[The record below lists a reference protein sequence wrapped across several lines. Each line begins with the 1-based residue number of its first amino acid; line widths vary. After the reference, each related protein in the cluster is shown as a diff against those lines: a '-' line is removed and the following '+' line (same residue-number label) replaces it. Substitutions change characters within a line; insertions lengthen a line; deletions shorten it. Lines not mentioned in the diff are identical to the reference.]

1 MRIDNLK
8 INAYGN
14 IKNKDISLNKG
25 INIIHG
31 ANESGKSTLLSY
43 IVNSFYGISKTKDGR
58 EMSDYEKY
66 KPWEGSEFSGRIKY
80 TLNDNSQYE
89 IFRDF
94 TKKNPKI
101 YNERLEDITD
111 NFEIDKKDGSKFFV
125 EQTGVDKQ
133 TYLSTVVSMQ
143 QEVRLEEKEQNL
155 LIQKIANLAGTGE
168 DNVSY
173 KKALGKL
180 QDKIRDEIG
189 TNKTTQKPINIIEKE
204 IEEINRKIEEIR
216 PYKDK
221 KYGINAEK
229 EELKDQI
236 KELEIE
242 RKILQELREN
252 ELIENE
258 NKKEIQIK
266 ENNIKE
272 NASKVLTL
280 KNKMKELEDIEKSI
294 GENVS
299 KLQSEIE
306 SKKQN
311 QEENK
316 EVKSTSKKS
325 IYLVIAVALIIVAVV
340 FAVIVKNYVLAG
352 IPLVLSIVDVIIL
365 AITQNKKKKE
375 IQEQK
380 NKQEENRI
388 KIAQEIENLTKELQD
403 KEEEKRDLDS
413 QISMIKGQL
422 LLLENNNEQISAQVN
437 KIKTDLLNT
446 QNQDKNQIIT
456 KYKTE
461 MPIEK
466 INSIIESNNLHSLEE
481 QLNTNKIKLTGLEIE
496 ENTILPQLD
505 NLVNLEERLEADRQK
520 KTELLQREE
529 VINLAIEN
537 LNKAY
542 EEMKTTITPKFTN
555 NLSEG
560 IKEIT
565 NNKYEKVAINDE
577 NGMIIENARGEYIE
591 ANKLSTGTIDQLY
604 LALRLSMI
612 KDLSKE
618 TLPIILDETFAYF
631 DNARLE
637 KIIQYLNEK
646 AKEHQTIIFT
656 CTNREKEILDNL
668 KIEYNYI
675 EL

>member
-1 MRIDNLK
+1 MKIDNLK

-14 IKNKDISLNKG
+14 IKNKEISLNKG

-43 IVNSFYGISKTKDGR
+43 IVNSFYGISKTKNGR
-58 EMSDYEKY
+58 EISDYEKY

-111 NFEIDKKDGSKFFV
+111 NFEIDKKDGSKFFI

-221 KYGINAEK
+221 KYEIDSEK
-229 EELKDQI
+229 EELKEQI

-242 RKILQELREN
+242 RKILQELRES
-252 ELIENE
+252 ELAENE

-272 NASKVLTL
+272 NESKVLTL
-280 KNKMKELEDIEKSI
+280 KNKMKELKDIEKSI
-294 GENVS
+294 DENVN
-299 KLQSEIE
+299 KLQEKIE
-306 SKKQN
+306 SKKQK
-311 QEENK
+311 QEESK
-316 EVKSTSKKS
+316 ETKSTSKKTV
-325 IYLVIAVALIIVAVV
+325 YLVIAVALIIVAVV
-340 FAVIVKNYVLAG
+340 FATILKNYVLAG
-352 IPLVLSIVDVIIL
+352 IPLVFSIIDVIIL

-388 KIAQEIENLTKELQD
+388 KIAQEIENLTKELQNS
-403 KEEEKRDLDS
+403 EEEKRDSNS
-413 QISMIKGQL
+413 QISMIKGQI
-422 LLLENNNEQISAQVN
+422 LLLENNNEQISSQVN
-437 KIKTDLLNT
+437 KIKTDLLNA
-446 QNQDKNQIIT
+446 QNQGKNQIIT
-456 KYKTE
+456 KYQTE
-461 MPIEK
+461 IPIEK
-466 INSIIESNNLHSLEE
+466 INSIIENNDLHSLEE

-496 ENTILPQLD
+496 EKTILPQLD
-505 NLVNLEERLEADRQK
+505 NLVNLEEKLEANMQNK
-520 KTELLQREE
+520 AELLQKEE
-529 VINLAIEN
+529 IINLAIEN

-565 NNKYEKVAINDE
+565 NNKYEKVAINDD

-646 AKEHQTIIFT
+646 AEEHQTIIFT

>member
-221 KYGINAEK
+221 KYGIDAEK
-229 EELKDQI
+229 EELKEQI

-294 GENVS
+294 GGNVS

-352 IPLVLSIVDVIIL
+352 IPLVLSIIDVIIL

-388 KIAQEIENLTKELQD
+388 KITQEIENLTKELQD

-461 MPIEK
+461 IPIEK
-466 INSIIESNNLHSLEE
+466 INSIIDSNNLHSLEE

>member
-80 TLNDNSQYE
+80 TLNDTSQYE

-221 KYGINAEK
+221 KYGIDAEK

-352 IPLVLSIVDVIIL
+352 IPLVLSIIDVIIL

-388 KIAQEIENLTKELQD
+388 KITQEIENLTKELQD

-461 MPIEK
+461 IPIEK

-520 KTELLQREE
+520 KTELLQKEE

>member
-58 EMSDYEKY
+58 EISDYEKY

-221 KYGINAEK
+221 KYGIDSER
-229 EELKDQI
+229 EELKEQI

-242 RKILQELREN
+242 RKILQELRES
-252 ELIENE
+252 ELAENE

-272 NASKVLTL
+272 NESKVLTL
-280 KNKMKELEDIEKSI
+280 KNKMKELGDIEKSV
-294 GENVS
+294 GENS
-299 KLQSEIE
+299 RKLQSEIE

-311 QEENK
+311 QEENIEIK
-316 EVKSTSKKS
+316 NTSKKS

-340 FAVIVKNYVLAG
+340 LAVIVKNYVLAG
-352 IPLVLSIVDVIIL
+352 IPLVLSIIDVIIL

-388 KIAQEIENLTKELQD
+388 RTAQEIENLTKELQGN
-403 KEEEKRDLDS
+403 EEEKRDLDS

-446 QNQDKNQIIT
+446 QNQDRNQIIT
-456 KYKTE
+456 KYQTE
-461 MPIEK
+461 LPIEK
-466 INSIIESNNLHSLEE
+466 INSIIESNNLSSLEE

-505 NLVNLEERLEADRQK
+505 NLVNLEEKLEADMQN
-520 KTELLQREE
+520 KTELLQKEE
-529 VINLAIEN
+529 IINLAIEN

>member
-221 KYGINAEK
+221 KYGIDSER
-229 EELKDQI
+229 EELKEQI

-242 RKILQELREN
+242 RKILQELRES
-252 ELIENE
+252 ELAENE

-272 NASKVLTL
+272 NESKVLTL
-280 KNKMKELEDIEKSI
+280 KNKMKELGDIEKSV
-294 GENVS
+294 GENS
-299 KLQSEIE
+299 RKLQSEIE

-311 QEENK
+311 QEENIEIK
-316 EVKSTSKKS
+316 NTSKKS

-340 FAVIVKNYVLAG
+340 LAVIVKNYVLAG
-352 IPLVLSIVDVIIL
+352 IPLVLSIIDVIIL

-388 KIAQEIENLTKELQD
+388 RTAQEIENLTKELQGN
-403 KEEEKRDLDS
+403 EEEKRDLDS

-446 QNQDKNQIIT
+446 QNQDRNQIIT
-456 KYKTE
+456 KYQTE
-461 MPIEK
+461 LPIEK
-466 INSIIESNNLHSLEE
+466 INSIIESNNLSSLEE

-505 NLVNLEERLEADRQK
+505 NLVNLEEKLEADMQN
-520 KTELLQREE
+520 KTELLQKEE
-529 VINLAIEN
+529 IINLAIEN

-646 AKEHQTIIFT
+646 AEEHQTIIFT

>member
-221 KYGINAEK
+221 KYGIDAEK

-299 KLQSEIE
+299 KLQKEIE

-365 AITQNKKKKE
+365 AITQNKKKRE

-456 KYKTE
+456 KYQTKI
-461 MPIEK
+461 PIEK
-466 INSIIESNNLHSLEE
+466 INSIIDSNNLHSLEE

-646 AKEHQTIIFT
+646 AEEHQTIIFT

>member
-221 KYGINAEK
+221 KYGIDAEE

-272 NASKVLTL
+272 NASKGLTL

-365 AITQNKKKKE
+365 AITQNKKKRE

-461 MPIEK
+461 IPIEK

-520 KTELLQREE
+520 KTELLQKEE

-646 AKEHQTIIFT
+646 AEEHQTIIFT

>member
-58 EMSDYEKY
+58 EISDYEKY

-155 LIQKIANLAGTGE
+155 LIQKIANLVGTGE

-221 KYGINAEK
+221 KYGIDAEK

-352 IPLVLSIVDVIIL
+352 IPLVLSIIDVIIL
-365 AITQNKKKKE
+365 AITQNKKKRE

-461 MPIEK
+461 IPIEK
-466 INSIIESNNLHSLEE
+466 INSIIDSNNLHSLEE

-520 KTELLQREE
+520 KTELLQKEE

-646 AKEHQTIIFT
+646 TEEHQTIIFT

>member
-58 EMSDYEKY
+58 EISDYEKY

-111 NFEIDKKDGSKFFV
+111 NFEIDKKDGSKFFI

-221 KYGINAEK
+221 KYGIDAEK

-272 NASKVLTL
+272 NESKVLTL
-280 KNKMKELEDIEKSI
+280 KNKMKELGDIEKSV
-294 GENVS
+294 GENAR

-311 QEENK
+311 QEENIEIK
-316 EVKSTSKKS
+316 NTSKKS
-325 IYLVIAVALIIVAVV
+325 IYLVIAVALVIVAVV
-340 FAVIVKNYVLAG
+340 LAVIVKNYVLAG
-352 IPLVLSIVDVIIL
+352 IPLVLSIIDVIIL

-388 KIAQEIENLTKELQD
+388 ITAQEIENLTKELQD

-456 KYKTE
+456 KYQTE
-461 MPIEK
+461 LPIEK
-466 INSIIESNNLHSLEE
+466 INSIIESNNLSSLEE

-505 NLVNLEERLEADRQK
+505 NLVNLEEKLESDMQN
-520 KTELLQREE
+520 KTELLQKEE
-529 VINLAIEN
+529 IINLAIEN
-537 LNKAY
+537 LTKAY

-646 AKEHQTIIFT
+646 AEEHQTIIFT

>member
-1 MRIDNLK
+1 LRIDNLK

-221 KYGINAEK
+221 KYGIDAEK
-229 EELKDQI
+229 EELKEQI

-294 GENVS
+294 GGNVS

-352 IPLVLSIVDVIIL
+352 IPLVLSIIDVIIL

-388 KIAQEIENLTKELQD
+388 KITQEIENLTKELQD

-461 MPIEK
+461 IPIEK
-466 INSIIESNNLHSLEE
+466 INSIIDSNNLHSLEE

>member
-80 TLNDNSQYE
+80 TLNDTSQYE

-111 NFEIDKKDGSKFFV
+111 NFEIDKKDGSKFFI

-221 KYGINAEK
+221 KYGIDAEK

-365 AITQNKKKKE
+365 AIAQNKKKRE

-388 KIAQEIENLTKELQD
+388 KITQEIENLTKELQD

>member
-58 EMSDYEKY
+58 EISDYEKY

-204 IEEINRKIEEIR
+204 IGEINRKIEEIR

-221 KYGINAEK
+221 KYEIDSEK
-229 EELKDQI
+229 EELKEQI

-242 RKILQELREN
+242 RKILQELRES
-252 ELIENE
+252 ELAENE
-258 NKKEIQIK
+258 SKKEIQIK
-266 ENNIKE
+266 ENNINRNIIVATSY
-272 NASKVLTL
+272 NAPDTIRKVSEYGVTYYIL
-280 KNKMKELEDIEKSI
+280 KPFDLPDLEDKILDTFTTS
-294 GENVS
+294 
-299 KLQSEIE
+299 
-306 SKKQN
+306 
-311 QEENK
+311 
-316 EVKSTSKKS
+316 SKKS
-325 IYLVIAVALIIVAVV
+325 INILSNNLQISISKMLHELGMPSHIKGYQYIREGISLIYNNPSI
-340 FAVIVKNYVLAG
+340 IGG
-352 IPLVLSIVDVIIL
+352 I
-365 AITQNKKKKE
+365 
-375 IQEQK
+375 
-380 NKQEENRI
+380 
-388 KIAQEIENLTKELQD
+388 TKELYP
-403 KEEEKRDLDS
+403 E
-413 QISMIKGQL
+413 IAM
-422 LLLENNNEQISAQVN
+422 
-437 KIKTDLLNT
+437 
-446 QNQDKNQIIT
+446 
-456 KYKTE
+456 KYDTTV
-461 MPIEK
+461 
-466 INSIIESNNLHSLEE
+466 SR
-481 QLNTNKIKLTGLEIE
+481 
-496 ENTILPQLD
+496 
-505 NLVNLEERLEADRQK
+505 VERAIRH
-520 KTELLQREE
+520 
-529 VINLAIEN
+529 AIEVAWDRGDVDV
-537 LNKAY
+537 LNSY
-542 EEMKTTITPKFTN
+542 FGYTIHNGRGKPTN
-555 NLSEG
+555 SEF
-560 IKEIT
+560 
-565 NNKYEKVAINDE
+565 VA
-577 NGMIIENARGEYIE
+577 MISDR
-591 ANKLSTGTIDQLY
+591 
-604 LALRLSMI
+604 LRLHM
-612 KDLSKE
+612 KQV
-618 TLPIILDETFAYF
+618 P
-631 DNARLE
+631 
-637 KIIQYLNEK
+637 
-646 AKEHQTIIFT
+646 
-656 CTNREKEILDNL
+656 NRGDVA
-668 KIEYNYI
+668 
-675 EL
+675 

>member
-14 IKNKDISLNKG
+14 IKNKDSSLNKG

-221 KYGINAEK
+221 KYGIDAEK
-229 EELKDQI
+229 EELKEQI

-294 GENVS
+294 GKNVS

-352 IPLVLSIVDVIIL
+352 IPLVLSIIDVIIL
-365 AITQNKKKKE
+365 AITQNKKKRE

-461 MPIEK
+461 IPIEK
-466 INSIIESNNLHSLEE
+466 INSIIESNNLPLLEE

-520 KTELLQREE
+520 KTELLQKEE

-637 KIIQYLNEK
+637 KIIRYLNEK

>member
-58 EMSDYEKY
+58 EISDYEKY

-204 IEEINRKIEEIR
+204 IGEINRKIEEIR

-221 KYGINAEK
+221 KYEIDSEK
-229 EELKDQI
+229 EELKEQI

-242 RKILQELREN
+242 RKILQELRES
-252 ELIENE
+252 ELAENE

-272 NASKVLTL
+272 NESKVLTL
-280 KNKMKELEDIEKSI
+280 KNKMKELGDIEKSI
-294 GENVS
+294 GENVG
-299 KLQSEIE
+299 KLQKEIE

-311 QEENK
+311 QEENIEIK
-316 EVKSTSKKS
+316 NTSKKS

-340 FAVIVKNYVLAG
+340 LAVIVKNYVLAG
-352 IPLVLSIVDVIIL
+352 IPLVLSIIDVIIL

-388 KIAQEIENLTKELQD
+388 RTAQEIENLTKELQGN
-403 KEEEKRDLDS
+403 EEEKRDLDS

-446 QNQDKNQIIT
+446 QNQDRNQIIT
-456 KYKTE
+456 KYQTE
-461 MPIEK
+461 LPIEK
-466 INSIIESNNLHSLEE
+466 INSIIESNNLSSLEE

-505 NLVNLEERLEADRQK
+505 NLVNLEEKLEADMQN
-520 KTELLQREE
+520 KTELLQKEE
-529 VINLAIEN
+529 IINLAIEN

-646 AKEHQTIIFT
+646 AEEHQTIIFT

>member
-58 EMSDYEKY
+58 EISDYEKY

-204 IEEINRKIEEIR
+204 IGEINRKIEEIR
-216 PYKDK
+216 
-221 KYGINAEK
+221 
-229 EELKDQI
+229 
-236 KELEIE
+236 
-242 RKILQELREN
+242 KILQELRES
-252 ELIENE
+252 ELAENE

-272 NASKVLTL
+272 NEAKVLTL
-280 KNKMKELEDIEKSI
+280 KNKMKELGDIEKSI
-294 GENVS
+294 GENVG
-299 KLQSEIE
+299 KLQKEIE

-311 QEENK
+311 QEENIEIK
-316 EVKSTSKKS
+316 NTSKKS
-325 IYLVIAVALIIVAVV
+325 IYLVIAVALVIVAVV
-340 FAVIVKNYVLAG
+340 LAVIVKNYVLAG
-352 IPLVLSIVDVIIL
+352 IPLVLSIIDVIIL

-437 KIKTDLLNT
+437 KIKIDLLNT
-446 QNQDKNQIIT
+446 QNQDRKQIIT
-456 KYKTE
+456 KYQTE
-461 MPIEK
+461 LPIEK
-466 INSIIESNNLHSLEE
+466 INSIIESNNLSSLEE

-505 NLVNLEERLEADRQK
+505 NLVNLEEKLESDMQN
-520 KTELLQREE
+520 KTELLQKEE
-529 VINLAIEN
+529 IINLAIEN
-537 LNKAY
+537 LTKAY

-646 AKEHQTIIFT
+646 AEEHQTIIFT

>member
-58 EMSDYEKY
+58 EISDYEKY
-66 KPWEGSEFSGRIKY
+66 KPWECSEFSGRIKY

-204 IEEINRKIEEIR
+204 IGEINRKIEEIR

-221 KYGINAEK
+221 KYEIDSEK
-229 EELKDQI
+229 EELKEQI

-242 RKILQELREN
+242 RKILQELRES
-252 ELIENE
+252 ELAENE

-272 NASKVLTL
+272 NESKVLTL
-280 KNKMKELEDIEKSI
+280 KNKMKELGDIEKSI
-294 GENVS
+294 GENVG
-299 KLQSEIE
+299 KLQKEIE

-311 QEENK
+311 QEENIEIK
-316 EVKSTSKKS
+316 NTSKKS
-325 IYLVIAVALIIVAVV
+325 IYLVIAVALVIVAVAL
-340 FAVIVKNYVLAG
+340 AVIVKNYVLAG
-352 IPLVLSIVDVIIL
+352 IPLVLFIIDIIIL

-422 LLLENNNEQISAQVN
+422 LLLESNNEQISAQVN

-446 QNQDKNQIIT
+446 QNQDRNQIIT
-456 KYKTE
+456 KYQTE
-461 MPIEK
+461 LPIEK
-466 INSIIESNNLHSLEE
+466 INSIIESNNLSSLEE

-505 NLVNLEERLEADRQK
+505 NLVNLEEKLESDMQN
-520 KTELLQREE
+520 KTELLQKEE
-529 VINLAIEN
+529 IINLAIEN

-646 AKEHQTIIFT
+646 AEEHQTIIFT

>member
-221 KYGINAEK
+221 KYGIDAEK

-352 IPLVLSIVDVIIL
+352 IPLVLSIIDVIIL

-388 KIAQEIENLTKELQD
+388 KITQEIENLTKELQD

-461 MPIEK
+461 IPIEK

>member
-111 NFEIDKKDGSKFFV
+111 NFEIDKKDGSKFFI

-155 LIQKIANLAGTGE
+155 LIQKIANLVGTGE

-221 KYGINAEK
+221 KYGIDAEK

-352 IPLVLSIVDVIIL
+352 IPLVLSIIDVIIL
-365 AITQNKKKKE
+365 AITQNKKKRE

-461 MPIEK
+461 IPIEK
-466 INSIIESNNLHSLEE
+466 INSIIDSNNLHSLEE

-520 KTELLQREE
+520 KTELLQKEE

>member
-221 KYGINAEK
+221 KYGIDAEK

-272 NASKVLTL
+272 NASKGLTL

-365 AITQNKKKKE
+365 AITQNKKKRE

-461 MPIEK
+461 IPIEK
-466 INSIIESNNLHSLEE
+466 INSIIESNNLHSLAE

-520 KTELLQREE
+520 KTELLQKEE

-675 EL
+675 

>member
-58 EMSDYEKY
+58 KISDYEKY

-111 NFEIDKKDGSKFFV
+111 NFEIDKKDGSKFFI

-221 KYGINAEK
+221 KYGIDSER
-229 EELKDQI
+229 EELKEQI

-242 RKILQELREN
+242 RKILQELRES
-252 ELIENE
+252 ELAENE

-272 NASKVLTL
+272 NESKVLTL
-280 KNKMKELEDIEKSI
+280 KNKMKELGDIEKSV
-294 GENVS
+294 GENS
-299 KLQSEIE
+299 RKLQSEIE

-311 QEENK
+311 QEENIEIK
-316 EVKSTSKKS
+316 NTSKKS

-340 FAVIVKNYVLAG
+340 LAVIVKNYVLAG
-352 IPLVLSIVDVIIL
+352 IPLVLSIIDVIIL

-388 KIAQEIENLTKELQD
+388 RTAQEIENLTKELQGN
-403 KEEEKRDLDS
+403 EEEKRDLDS

-446 QNQDKNQIIT
+446 QNQDRNQIIT
-456 KYKTE
+456 KYQTE
-461 MPIEK
+461 LPIEK
-466 INSIIESNNLHSLEE
+466 INSIIESNNLSSLEE

-505 NLVNLEERLEADRQK
+505 NLVNLEEKLEADMQN
-520 KTELLQREE
+520 KTELLQKEE
-529 VINLAIEN
+529 IINLAIEN

-646 AKEHQTIIFT
+646 AEEHQTIIFT

>member
-221 KYGINAEK
+221 KYGIDAEK

-352 IPLVLSIVDVIIL
+352 IPLVLSIIDVIIL

-388 KIAQEIENLTKELQD
+388 KITQEIENLTKELQD

-461 MPIEK
+461 IPIEK
-466 INSIIESNNLHSLEE
+466 INSIIDSNNLHSLEE

>member
-58 EMSDYEKY
+58 EISDYEKY

-94 TKKNPKI
+94 NKKNPKI

-221 KYGINAEK
+221 KYGIDAEK
-229 EELKDQI
+229 EELKEQI

-311 QEENK
+311 QEENIEIK
-316 EVKSTSKKS
+316 NTSKKS
-325 IYLVIAVALIIVAVV
+325 TYLVIAVALVIVAVAL
-340 FAVIVKNYVLAG
+340 AVIVKNYVLAG
-352 IPLVLSIVDVIIL
+352 IPLVLFIIDIIIL

-446 QNQDKNQIIT
+446 QNQDRNQIIT
-456 KYKTE
+456 KYQTE
-461 MPIEK
+461 LPIEK
-466 INSIIESNNLHSLEE
+466 INSIIENNELHSLEE

-505 NLVNLEERLEADRQK
+505 NLVNLEEKLESDMQN
-520 KTELLQREE
+520 KTELLQKEE

-646 AKEHQTIIFT
+646 TEEHQTIIFT

>member
-58 EMSDYEKY
+58 EISDYEKY

-94 TKKNPKI
+94 NKKNPKI

-111 NFEIDKKDGSKFFV
+111 NFEIDKKDGSKFFI

-221 KYGINAEK
+221 KYGIDAEK
-229 EELKDQI
+229 EELKEQI

-311 QEENK
+311 QEENIEIK
-316 EVKSTSKKS
+316 NTSKKS
-325 IYLVIAVALIIVAVV
+325 TYLVIAVALVIVAVAL
-340 FAVIVKNYVLAG
+340 AVIVKNYVLAG
-352 IPLVLSIVDVIIL
+352 IPLVLFIIDIIIL

-446 QNQDKNQIIT
+446 QNQDRNQIIT
-456 KYKTE
+456 KYQTE
-461 MPIEK
+461 LPIEK
-466 INSIIESNNLHSLEE
+466 INSIIENNELHSLEE

-505 NLVNLEERLEADRQK
+505 NLVNLEEKLESDMQN
-520 KTELLQREE
+520 KTELLQKEE

-646 AKEHQTIIFT
+646 AEEHQTIIFT

>member
-58 EMSDYEKY
+58 EISDYEKY

-111 NFEIDKKDGSKFFV
+111 NFEIDKKDGSKFFI

-221 KYGINAEK
+221 KYGIDSER
-229 EELKDQI
+229 EELKEQI

-242 RKILQELREN
+242 RKILQELRES
-252 ELIENE
+252 ELAENE

-272 NASKVLTL
+272 NESKVLTL
-280 KNKMKELEDIEKSI
+280 KNKMKELGDIEKSI
-294 GENVS
+294 GENVG
-299 KLQSEIE
+299 KLQKEIE

-311 QEENK
+311 QEENIEIK
-316 EVKSTSKKS
+316 NTSKKS
-325 IYLVIAVALIIVAVV
+325 IYLVIAVALVIVAVAL
-340 FAVIVKNYVLAG
+340 AVIVKNYVLAG
-352 IPLVLSIVDVIIL
+352 IPLVLSIIDVIIL

-446 QNQDKNQIIT
+446 QNQDRNQIIT
-456 KYKTE
+456 KYQTE
-461 MPIEK
+461 LPIEK
-466 INSIIESNNLHSLEE
+466 INSIIESNNLSSLEE

-520 KTELLQREE
+520 KTELLQKEE

>member
-221 KYGINAEK
+221 KYGIDAEK

-272 NASKVLTL
+272 NASKGLTL

-365 AITQNKKKKE
+365 AITQNKKKRE

-388 KIAQEIENLTKELQD
+388 KITQEIENLTKELQD

-461 MPIEK
+461 IPIEK

-520 KTELLQREE
+520 KTELLQKEE

>member
-111 NFEIDKKDGSKFFV
+111 NFEIDKKDGSKFFI

-221 KYGINAEK
+221 KYGIDAEK

-316 EVKSTSKKS
+316 EVKSPSKKS

-352 IPLVLSIVDVIIL
+352 IPLVLSIIDVIIL
-365 AITQNKKKKE
+365 AIAQNKKKRE

-461 MPIEK
+461 IPIEK

-505 NLVNLEERLEADRQK
+505 NLVNLEERLEADKQK

>member
-58 EMSDYEKY
+58 EISDYEKY

-80 TLNDNSQYE
+80 TLKHNSQDE
-89 IFRDF
+89 IFRDL

-101 YNERLEDITD
+101 CNERLEDITD

-189 TNKTTQKPINIIEKE
+189 TNKTTQKPINIIDKE

-221 KYGINAEK
+221 KYGIDAEK
-229 EELKDQI
+229 EELKEQI

-272 NASKVLTL
+272 NASKILTL

-316 EVKSTSKKS
+316 EAKSTSKKS

-352 IPLVLSIVDVIIL
+352 IPLVLSIIDVIIL

-388 KIAQEIENLTKELQD
+388 KIAQEIENLIKELQD

-529 VINLAIEN
+529 IINLAIEN

>member
-58 EMSDYEKY
+58 EISDYEKY

-204 IEEINRKIEEIR
+204 IGEINRKIEEIR

-221 KYGINAEK
+221 KYEIDSEK
-229 EELKDQI
+229 EELKEQI

-242 RKILQELREN
+242 RKILQELRES
-252 ELIENE
+252 ELAENE

-272 NASKVLTL
+272 NESKVLTL
-280 KNKMKELEDIEKSI
+280 KNKMKELGDIEKSI
-294 GENVS
+294 GENVG
-299 KLQSEIE
+299 KLQKEVE

-311 QEENK
+311 QEENIEIK
-316 EVKSTSKKS
+316 NTSKKS

-340 FAVIVKNYVLAG
+340 LAVIVKNYVLAG
-352 IPLVLSIVDVIIL
+352 IPLVLSIIDVIIL

-388 KIAQEIENLTKELQD
+388 RTAQEIENLTKELQD

-456 KYKTE
+456 KYQTE
-461 MPIEK
+461 LPKEK
-466 INSIIESNNLHSLEE
+466 INSIIESNNLSSLEE

-505 NLVNLEERLEADRQK
+505 NLVNLEEKLEADMQN
-520 KTELLQREE
+520 KTELLQKEE

-537 LNKAY
+537 LTKAY

-646 AKEHQTIIFT
+646 AEEHQTIIFT

>member
-58 EMSDYEKY
+58 EISDYEKY

-111 NFEIDKKDGSKFFV
+111 NFEIDKKDGSKFFI

-204 IEEINRKIEEIR
+204 IGEINRKIEEIR

-221 KYGINAEK
+221 KYEIDSEK
-229 EELKDQI
+229 EELKEQI

-242 RKILQELREN
+242 RKILQELRES
-252 ELIENE
+252 ELAENE

-272 NASKVLTL
+272 NEAKVLTL
-280 KNKMKELEDIEKSI
+280 KNKMKELGDIEKSI
-294 GENVS
+294 GENVG
-299 KLQSEIE
+299 KLQKEIE
-306 SKKQN
+306 SNKQN
-311 QEENK
+311 QEENIEIK
-316 EVKSTSKKS
+316 NTSKKS
-325 IYLVIAVALIIVAVV
+325 IYLVIAVALVIVAVV
-340 FAVIVKNYVLAG
+340 LAVIVKNYVLAG
-352 IPLVLSIVDVIIL
+352 IALVLFIIDIIIL

-403 KEEEKRDLDS
+403 KEEEKRDFDS

-456 KYKTE
+456 KYQTE
-461 MPIEK
+461 IPIEK
-466 INSIIESNNLHSLEE
+466 INSIIESNNLSSLEE

-505 NLVNLEERLEADRQK
+505 NLVNLEEKLEADMQN
-520 KTELLQREE
+520 KTELLQKEE

-537 LNKAY
+537 LTKAY

-646 AKEHQTIIFT
+646 TEEHQTIIFT

>member
-221 KYGINAEK
+221 KYGIDAEK

-352 IPLVLSIVDVIIL
+352 IPLVLSIIDVIIL

-388 KIAQEIENLTKELQD
+388 KITQEIENLTKELQD

-461 MPIEK
+461 IPIEK

-520 KTELLQREE
+520 KTELLQKEE

>member
-80 TLNDNSQYE
+80 TLNDTSQYE

-143 QEVRLEEKEQNL
+143 QEVRLEEKEKNL

-221 KYGINAEK
+221 KYGIDAEK

-352 IPLVLSIVDVIIL
+352 IPLVLSIIDVIIL

-388 KIAQEIENLTKELQD
+388 KITQEIENLTKELQD

-461 MPIEK
+461 IPIEK

-520 KTELLQREE
+520 KTELLQKEE

>member
-189 TNKTTQKPINIIEKE
+189 TNKTTQKPINIIDKE

-221 KYGINAEK
+221 KYGIDAEK
-229 EELKDQI
+229 EELKEQI

-242 RKILQELREN
+242 RKILQELRES
-252 ELIENE
+252 ELAENE
-258 NKKEIQIK
+258 N
-266 ENNIKE
+266 
-272 NASKVLTL
+272 
-280 KNKMKELEDIEKSI
+280 
-294 GENVS
+294 
-299 KLQSEIE
+299 
-306 SKKQN
+306 
-311 QEENK
+311 
-316 EVKSTSKKS
+316 
-325 IYLVIAVALIIVAVV
+325 
-340 FAVIVKNYVLAG
+340 
-352 IPLVLSIVDVIIL
+352 
-365 AITQNKKKKE
+365 
-375 IQEQK
+375 
-380 NKQEENRI
+380 
-388 KIAQEIENLTKELQD
+388 
-403 KEEEKRDLDS
+403 
-413 QISMIKGQL
+413 
-422 LLLENNNEQISAQVN
+422 
-437 KIKTDLLNT
+437 
-446 QNQDKNQIIT
+446 
-456 KYKTE
+456 
-461 MPIEK
+461 
-466 INSIIESNNLHSLEE
+466 
-481 QLNTNKIKLTGLEIE
+481 
-496 ENTILPQLD
+496 
-505 NLVNLEERLEADRQK
+505 
-520 KTELLQREE
+520 
-529 VINLAIEN
+529 
-537 LNKAY
+537 
-542 EEMKTTITPKFTN
+542 
-555 NLSEG
+555 
-560 IKEIT
+560 
-565 NNKYEKVAINDE
+565 
-577 NGMIIENARGEYIE
+577 
-591 ANKLSTGTIDQLY
+591 
-604 LALRLSMI
+604 
-612 KDLSKE
+612 
-618 TLPIILDETFAYF
+618 
-631 DNARLE
+631 
-637 KIIQYLNEK
+637 
-646 AKEHQTIIFT
+646 
-656 CTNREKEILDNL
+656 
-668 KIEYNYI
+668 
-675 EL
+675 

>member
-221 KYGINAEK
+221 KYEIDSEK
-229 EELKDQI
+229 EELKEQI

-242 RKILQELREN
+242 RKILQELRES
-252 ELIENE
+252 ELAENE

-272 NASKVLTL
+272 NESKVLTL
-280 KNKMKELEDIEKSI
+280 KNKMKELGDIEKSI
-294 GENVS
+294 GENVG
-299 KLQSEIE
+299 KLQKEIE

-311 QEENK
+311 QEENIEIK
-316 EVKSTSKKS
+316 NTSKKS
-325 IYLVIAVALIIVAVV
+325 IYLVIAVALVIVAVAL
-340 FAVIVKNYVLAG
+340 AVMVKNYVLAG
-352 IPLVLSIVDVIIL
+352 IPLVLFIIDIIIL

-388 KIAQEIENLTKELQD
+388 RTAQEIENLTKELQD

-461 MPIEK
+461 IPIEK
-466 INSIIESNNLHSLEE
+466 INSIIESNNLPLLEE

>member
-58 EMSDYEKY
+58 EISDYEKY

-204 IEEINRKIEEIR
+204 IGEINRKIEEIR

-221 KYGINAEK
+221 KYEIDSEK
-229 EELKDQI
+229 EELKEQI

-242 RKILQELREN
+242 RKILQELRES
-252 ELIENE
+252 ELAENE

-272 NASKVLTL
+272 NESKVLTL
-280 KNKMKELEDIEKSI
+280 KNKMKELGDIEKSI
-294 GENVS
+294 GENVG
-299 KLQSEIE
+299 KLQKEIE

-311 QEENK
+311 QEENIEIK
-316 EVKSTSKKS
+316 NTSKKS

-340 FAVIVKNYVLAG
+340 LAVIVKNYVLAG
-352 IPLVLSIVDVIIL
+352 IPLVLSIIDVIIL

-446 QNQDKNQIIT
+446 QNQDRNQIIT

-461 MPIEK
+461 LPIEK
-466 INSIIESNNLHSLEE
+466 INSIIESNNLSSLEE

-505 NLVNLEERLEADRQK
+505 NLVNLEEKLEADMQNK
-520 KTELLQREE
+520 IELLQKEE

-646 AKEHQTIIFT
+646 AEEHQTIIFT

>member
-58 EMSDYEKY
+58 KISDYEKY

-111 NFEIDKKDGSKFFV
+111 NFEIDKKDGSKFFI

-221 KYGINAEK
+221 KYGIDSER
-229 EELKDQI
+229 EELKEQI

-242 RKILQELREN
+242 RKILQELRES
-252 ELIENE
+252 ELAENE

-272 NASKVLTL
+272 NESKVLTL
-280 KNKMKELEDIEKSI
+280 KNKMKELGDIEKSV
-294 GENVS
+294 GENS
-299 KLQSEIE
+299 RKLQSEIE
-306 SKKQN
+306 SRKQN
-311 QEENK
+311 QEENIEIK
-316 EVKSTSKKS
+316 NTSKKS

-340 FAVIVKNYVLAG
+340 LAVIVKNYVLAG
-352 IPLVLSIVDVIIL
+352 IPLVLSIIDVIIL

-388 KIAQEIENLTKELQD
+388 RTAQEIENLTKELQGN
-403 KEEEKRDLDS
+403 EEEKRDLDS

-446 QNQDKNQIIT
+446 QNQDRNQIIT
-456 KYKTE
+456 KYQTE
-461 MPIEK
+461 LPIEK
-466 INSIIESNNLHSLEE
+466 INSIIESNNLSSLEE

-505 NLVNLEERLEADRQK
+505 NLVNLEEKLEADMQN
-520 KTELLQREE
+520 KTELLQKEE
-529 VINLAIEN
+529 IINLAIEN

-646 AKEHQTIIFT
+646 AEEHQTIIFT

>member
-221 KYGINAEK
+221 KYGIDAEK
-229 EELKDQI
+229 EELKEQI

-294 GENVS
+294 GGNVS

-352 IPLVLSIVDVIIL
+352 IPLVLSIIDVIIL

-388 KIAQEIENLTKELQD
+388 KITQEIENLTKELQD

-422 LLLENNNEQISAQVN
+422 LLLKNNNEQISAQVN

-461 MPIEK
+461 IPIEK
-466 INSIIESNNLHSLEE
+466 INSIIDSNNLHSLEE

>member
-58 EMSDYEKY
+58 EISDYEKY

-221 KYGINAEK
+221 KYGIDAEK

-352 IPLVLSIVDVIIL
+352 IPLVLSIIDVIIL
-365 AITQNKKKKE
+365 AITQNKKKRE

-461 MPIEK
+461 IPIEK
-466 INSIIESNNLHSLEE
+466 INSIIDSNNLHSLEE

-520 KTELLQREE
+520 KTELLQKEE

-646 AKEHQTIIFT
+646 TEEHQTIIFT

>member
-25 INIIHG
+25 INIIRG

-58 EMSDYEKY
+58 EISDYEKY

-221 KYGINAEK
+221 KYGIDAEK

-280 KNKMKELEDIEKSI
+280 KNKMTELEDIEKSI

-388 KIAQEIENLTKELQD
+388 KITQEIENLTKELQD

-461 MPIEK
+461 IPIEK
-466 INSIIESNNLHSLEE
+466 INSIIESNNLSSLEE

-505 NLVNLEERLEADRQK
+505 NLVNLEEKLESDMQN
-520 KTELLQREE
+520 KTELLQKEE
-529 VINLAIEN
+529 IINLAIEN

-646 AKEHQTIIFT
+646 AEEHQTIIFT

>member
-221 KYGINAEK
+221 KYGIDAEK

-352 IPLVLSIVDVIIL
+352 IPLVLSIIDVIIL

-388 KIAQEIENLTKELQD
+388 KITQEIENLTKELQD

-466 INSIIESNNLHSLEE
+466 INSIIDSNNLHSLEE

>member
-14 IKNKDISLNKG
+14 IKDKDISLKKG

-43 IVNSFYGISKTKDGR
+43 IVNSFYGIPKTKDGR
-58 EMSDYEKY
+58 EISDYEKY

-101 YNERLEDITD
+101 YNEELEDITD
-111 NFEIDKKDGSKFFV
+111 NFEIDKKDGSRFFV

-204 IEEINRKIEEIR
+204 IEELTRKIEEIR

-221 KYGINAEK
+221 KYGIDAEK
-229 EELKDQI
+229 EELKETI
-236 KELEIE
+236 KKLEIQ
-242 RKILQELREN
+242 RRILQELKEN

-272 NASKVLTL
+272 NELKAIAL
-280 KNKMKELEDIEKSI
+280 KNKMQELEGIEKEI
-294 GENVS
+294 CEETR
-299 KLQSEIE
+299 KLQENIE
-306 SKKQN
+306 DKKQN
-311 QEENK
+311 QEEKK
-316 EVKSTSKKS
+316 EIKSTSKKA
-325 IYLVIAVALIIVAVV
+325 IYLVISAVLIIL
-340 FAVIVKNYVLAG
+340 AVIFALLVKNYILAGVTTVLA
-352 IPLVLSIVDVIIL
+352 IIDIMFFVIK
-365 AITQNKKKKE
+365 QNKNKKE
-375 IQEQK
+375 IQEQIK
-380 NKQEENRI
+380 KQEENRI
-388 KIAQEIENLTKELQD
+388 KILQEIEKLTTNLQEKT
-403 KEEEKRDLDS
+403 EEKRELDS
-413 QISMIKGQL
+413 QISMIKGQI
-422 LLLENNNEQISAQVN
+422 LLLENSNEQISKQVN
-437 KIKTDLLNT
+437 EIKEELSNIQNKDKSKIVE
-446 QNQDKNQIIT
+446 
-456 KYKTE
+456 KYKNE
-461 MPIEK
+461 IPEEQIKNIIENEDLNILEEK
-466 INSIIESNNLHSLEE
+466 INND
-481 QLNTNKIKLTGLEIE
+481 KIKLTGLEIE

-505 NLVNLEERLEADRQK
+505 NLVSLEERLESNMQAK
-520 KTELLQREE
+520 IELLKKAEI
-529 VINLAIEN
+529 INLSIEN
-537 LNKAY
+537 LNRAY

-618 TLPIILDETFAYF
+618 SLPIILDETFAYF
-631 DNARLE
+631 DNFRLE
-637 KIIQYLNEK
+637 KIIEYLNEK
-646 AKEHQTIIFT
+646 VGEHQTIIFT
-656 CTNREKEILDNL
+656 CTNREKEILDKL